1 MVQPGRRAYLAP
13 ENNLKMQGMK
23 RIIILITVLSASV
36 FLLASCGG
44 NGRADRKAGTESGT
58 AGTNSATTALEV
70 DELLMRAAE
79 LVGRQVTVE
88 GVCTHICKHGSSK
101 IFLMGTDDTQVIRIE
116 AGKAIGGFKPECVN
130 NLVRVAG
137 SVVEERVDESYLAAW
152 ERQVKDQL
160 AEQHGK
166 GEAGCTAEQQARGE
180 SLQAGV
186 EKRIADFRT
195 RIAKRKAAEGKDYLS
210 FYHLEGSRYQILD

>member
-1 MVQPGRRAYLAP
+1 
-13 ENNLKMQGMK
+13 MQGMK

-44 NGRADRKAGTESGT
+44 NGRADRKAATKAGTESET
-58 AGTNSATTALEV
+58 AGTNSAASALEV
-70 DELLMRAAE
+70 DELLERAAE
-79 LVGRQVTVE
+79 LVGQEVTVE
-88 GVCTHICKHGSSK
+88 GVCTHICKHGGSK
-101 IFLMGTDDTQVIRIE
+101 IFVMGTDDTQVIRIE
-116 AGKAIGGFKPECVN
+116 AGEAIGGFKPECVN
-130 NLVRVAG
+130 NLVRVTG
-137 SVVEERVDESYLAAW
+137 SLVEDRVDEDYLMEW

-160 AEQHGK
+160 AEQHGTD
-166 GEAGCTAEQQARGE
+166 EAGCTAEQQARGE